1 MHLCHELALAIP
13 VRELQVFC
21 IQIFVLLNVV
31 AFAAIVLLTRLA
43 FAGPERVTVLGWL
56 CVGFS
61 VRLCGS
67 IEHHLI
73 PITPCPYALFS
84 QLPNVL
90 GFVFGVA
97 QMVVYIVYKNK
108 KKKDAEVAAVP
119 EHGIKIAELSSV
131 PASELQVSLKEKD
144 QNKRSMEDTDKKG
157 CGR

>member
-67 IEHHLI
+67 IEHHL
-73 PITPCPYALFS
+73 
-84 QLPNVL
+84 
-90 GFVFGVA
+90 A